1 MKMAVSVDQRSMWR
15 GRSAR
20 WIAAALI
27 IAGVAAYALY
37 QGFDTSSKASTKAAG
52 EAALVEHVD
61 GSEIARVTLS
71 AAAIERLDLRTIP
84 ARNVSVDGKS
94 RAVVP
99 YGAVLYDPNGE
110 TWIYTSPKPRTFTRQ
125 GITVDSIDGS
135 RAVLSAGPAPGTQI
149 VIVGAQELWGAELG
163 IDGSGH

>member
-1 MKMAVSVDQRSMWR
+1 MAVSVDQRSMWR

-37 QGFDTSSKASTKAAG
+37 QGIDGGSNASA
-52 EAALVEHVD
+52 EAADEAAVVEHVE
-61 GSEIARVTLS
+61 GSDVARVTLS
-71 AAAIERLDLRTIP
+71 AAAIERLDLRTVP
-84 ARNVSVDGKS
+84 ARKVSVDGAS
-94 RAVVP
+94 RTVVP

-125 GITVDSIDGS
+125 GITVDSIEGS
-135 RAVLSAGPAPGTQI
+135 QAVLSAGPAAGTQI
-149 VIVGAQELWGAELG
+149 VIVGTQELWGAELG

>member
-1 MKMAVSVDQRSMWR
+1 MWQ
-15 GRSAR
+15 GRNRR

-27 IAGVAAYALY
+27 IAGVAAYAVY
-37 QGFDTSSKASTKAAG
+37 RGIDGSSKASTKPAVEPAV
-52 EAALVEHVD
+52 VEHID
-61 GSEIARVTLS
+61 GSDIARVTLS
-71 AAAIERLDLRTIP
+71 AAAIERLDLRTVP
-84 ARNVSVDGKS
+84 ARKVSVDGKS

-125 GITVDSIDGS
+125 RITVDSIDGS

-149 VIVGAQELWGAELG
+149 VIVGTQELWGAELG

>member
-1 MKMAVSVDQRSMWR
+1 MAVSVGQRSMWQ
-15 GRSAR
+15 GRNR
-20 WIAAALI
+20 WWIAAALI
-27 IAGVAAYALY
+27 IAGVAAYAVY
-37 QGFDTSSKASTKAAG
+37 QGIDGSSKASTKAAV
-52 EAALVEHVD
+52 EPAVVEHID
-61 GSEIARVTLS
+61 GSDIARVTLS
-71 AAAIERLDLRTIP
+71 AVAIERLDLRTVP
-84 ARNVSVDGKS
+84 ARKVSVDGKS

-125 GITVDSIDGS
+125 RITVDSIDGS

-149 VIVGAQELWGAELG
+149 VIVGTQELWGAELG